1 MGSCRLR
8 RLTSWKAALLRGALA
23 PRQSRQSHIVSCFRI
38 ASPFHTRQKLP
49 SLRATFP
56 RGGEGF
62 MGELLPPAAEGLV
75 KSRRPAARKYS
86 YICEN
91 GVENGRK
98 RSMI

>member
-62 MGELLPPAAEGLV
+62 MGELLPPAAEGVV
-75 KSRRPAARKYS
+75 KKPPAGGAEDILIFAKMVLKTA
-86 YICEN
+86 
-91 GVENGRK
+91 GKGL
-98 RSMI
+98 